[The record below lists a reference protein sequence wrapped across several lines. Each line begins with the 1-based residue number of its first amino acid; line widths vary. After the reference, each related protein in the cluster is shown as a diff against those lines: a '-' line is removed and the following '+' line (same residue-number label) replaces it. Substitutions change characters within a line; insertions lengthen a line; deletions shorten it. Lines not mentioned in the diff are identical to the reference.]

1 MSKSNKFWNY
11 IDSKKVGGNDDETSV
26 DLLIHIAKS
35 LESIENTLVGIA
47 GNMAGVLTDSADV
60 TVGDT
65 SSPKSELLTRVS
77 DEVSVEEL
85 RSIIL
90 EAALCCNGLHED
102 THREGVI
109 ELFHKAGFYLDPHD
123 AWCGAFLRSILKL
136 LGLDA
141 PESNLARN
149 FAIGT
154 KMDDPKP
161 GMLAIWKNHCAIVHS
176 ISPEI
181 KVIGGNQKDSVM
193 IAPASWFDNYSS
205 FLGWYQV
212 EVPCNWQSPDLDE
225 GFAFLP
231 QEVGTNPVV

>member
-11 IDSKKVGGNDDETSV
+11 IDSKKVGGDDDETSV
-26 DLLIHIAKS
+26 ELLIHIGKS
-35 LESIENTLVGIA
+35 LESINTTLIDIA
-47 GNMAGVLTDSADV
+47 TNIGKVAVDTPTSVLTEV
-60 TVGDT
+60 PGQ
-65 SSPKSELLTRVS
+65 
-77 DEVSVEEL
+77 VSVEEL

-109 ELFHKAGFYLDPHD
+109 ELFHIAGFYLDPHD

-136 LGLDA
+136 LGLNP

-161 GMLAIWKNHCAIVHS
+161 GMLAIWKNHCAIVHT

-193 IAPASWFDNYSS
+193 IAPASWFNNYSS
-205 FLGWYQV
+205 FLGWYEV
-212 EVPCNWQSPDLDE
+212 EAPSNWQPPDLDE
-225 GFAFLP
+225 VLRSYHKRSV
-231 QEVGTNPVV
+231 QNL